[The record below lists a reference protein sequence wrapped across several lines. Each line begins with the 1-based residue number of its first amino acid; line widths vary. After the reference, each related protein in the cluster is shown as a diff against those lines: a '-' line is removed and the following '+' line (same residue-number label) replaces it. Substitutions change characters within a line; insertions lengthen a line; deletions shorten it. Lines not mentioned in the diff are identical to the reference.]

1 MDFSIIIPARYA
13 SSRLPAKLL
22 KDINGKTLIEHTY
35 SNAVKSDASRV
46 IIATDDVRIK
56 TIAEDFGAEVCM
68 TNDSHISGTSRL
80 SEVVSVL
87 NFQDDDVVVNLQGD
101 EPMMSPSAI
110 NQVASNLSSS
120 GMSVATLCEKI
131 DTEDA
136 YFDENCVKVVY
147 NSRGKA
153 MYFSRSPIPA
163 FRDSAKINLD
173 LCFRHIGLYAYRVNF
188 LKDYTNMTISSL
200 EMAEKLE
207 QLTFLTH
214 GFDIHVE
221 TSCASTGYGVD
232 TESDLIKVKKF
243 EAEVLSYGM
252 AVPKLDD
259 EELINHLI
267 AKQKL
272 IKFDDG
278 HYVHVDALEK
288 LISDLRTHFAKNNMM
303 EFSEF
308 RELSGLSRKLG
319 IPTLE
324 YLDSVGYT
332 HRQDNVRVPGPK
344 LETE

>member
-1 MDFSIIIPARYA
+1 MDFSVIIPARYA

-68 TNDSHISGTSRL
+68 TNDSHTSGTSRL

-87 NFQDDDVVVNLQGD
+87 NFKDDDVVVNLQGD

-131 DTEDA
+131 DTEEA

-188 LKDYTNMTISSL
+188 LKDYTNMAISSL

-232 TESDLIKVKKF
+232 TESDLIKVKK
-243 EAEVLSYGM
+243 
-252 AVPKLDD
+252 
-259 EELINHLI
+259 EL
-267 AKQKL
+267 KK
-272 IKFDDG
+272 
-278 HYVHVDALEK
+278 
-288 LISDLRTHFAKNNMM
+288 
-303 EFSEF
+303 
-308 RELSGLSRKLG
+308 
-319 IPTLE
+319 
-324 YLDSVGYT
+324 
-332 HRQDNVRVPGPK
+332 
-344 LETE
+344 

>member
-68 TNDSHISGTSRL
+68 TNDSHTSGTSRL

-87 NFQDDDVVVNLQGD
+87 NFQDNDVVVNLQGD

-232 TESDLIKVKKF
+232 TESDLIKVKK
-243 EAEVLSYGM
+243 
-252 AVPKLDD
+252 
-259 EELINHLI
+259 EL
-267 AKQKL
+267 KK
-272 IKFDDG
+272 
-278 HYVHVDALEK
+278 
-288 LISDLRTHFAKNNMM
+288 
-303 EFSEF
+303 
-308 RELSGLSRKLG
+308 
-319 IPTLE
+319 
-324 YLDSVGYT
+324 
-332 HRQDNVRVPGPK
+332 
-344 LETE
+344 

>member
-1 MDFSIIIPARYA
+1 MDFSVIIPARYA

-35 SNAVKSDASRV
+35 SNAVKSDASQV

-68 TNDSHISGTSRL
+68 TNDSHTSGTSRL

-87 NFQDDDVVVNLQGD
+87 NFQDNDVVVNLQGD

-131 DTEDA
+131 DTEEA

-163 FRDSAKINLD
+163 FRDSTKINLD

-188 LKDYTNMTISSL
+188 LKDYTNMAISSL

-232 TESDLIKVKKF
+232 TESDLIKVKK
-243 EAEVLSYGM
+243 
-252 AVPKLDD
+252 
-259 EELINHLI
+259 EL
-267 AKQKL
+267 KK
-272 IKFDDG
+272 
-278 HYVHVDALEK
+278 
-288 LISDLRTHFAKNNMM
+288 
-303 EFSEF
+303 
-308 RELSGLSRKLG
+308 
-319 IPTLE
+319 
-324 YLDSVGYT
+324 
-332 HRQDNVRVPGPK
+332 
-344 LETE
+344 

>member
-1 MDFSIIIPARYA
+1 MDFSVIIPARYA

-68 TNDSHISGTSRL
+68 TNDSHTSGTSRL
-80 SEVVSVL
+80 SEAVSVL
-87 NFQDDDVVVNLQGD
+87 NFKDDDVVVNLQGD

-131 DTEDA
+131 DTEEA

-163 FRDSAKINLD
+163 FRDSTKINLD

-188 LKDYTNMTISSL
+188 LKDYTNMAISSL

-232 TESDLIKVKKF
+232 TESDLIKVKK
-243 EAEVLSYGM
+243 
-252 AVPKLDD
+252 
-259 EELINHLI
+259 EL
-267 AKQKL
+267 KK
-272 IKFDDG
+272 
-278 HYVHVDALEK
+278 
-288 LISDLRTHFAKNNMM
+288 
-303 EFSEF
+303 
-308 RELSGLSRKLG
+308 
-319 IPTLE
+319 
-324 YLDSVGYT
+324 
-332 HRQDNVRVPGPK
+332 
-344 LETE
+344 

>member
-1 MDFSIIIPARYA
+1 MDFSVIIPARYA

-22 KDINGKTLIEHTY
+22 IDINGKTLIEHTC

-68 TNDSHISGTSRL
+68 TNDSHTSGTSRL

-87 NFQDDDVVVNLQGD
+87 NFQDNDVVVNLQGD

-131 DTEDA
+131 DTEEA

-163 FRDSAKINLD
+163 FRDSTKINLD

-188 LKDYTNMTISSL
+188 LKDYTNMAISSL

-221 TSCASTGYGVD
+221 TSCTSTGYGVD
-232 TESDLIKVKKF
+232 TESDLIKVKK
-243 EAEVLSYGM
+243 
-252 AVPKLDD
+252 
-259 EELINHLI
+259 EL
-267 AKQKL
+267 
-272 IKFDDG
+272 
-278 HYVHVDALEK
+278 
-288 LISDLRTHFAKNNMM
+288 KN
-303 EFSEF
+303 
-308 RELSGLSRKLG
+308 
-319 IPTLE
+319 E
-324 YLDSVGYT
+324 YY
-332 HRQDNVRVPGPK
+332 
-344 LETE
+344 

>member
-1 MDFSIIIPARYA
+1 MDFSVIIPARYA

-22 KDINGKTLIEHTY
+22 IDINGKTLIEHTY

-68 TNDSHISGTSRL
+68 TNDSHTSGTSRL

-87 NFQDDDVVVNLQGD
+87 NFQDNDVVVNLQGD

-131 DTEDA
+131 DTEEA

-188 LKDYTNMTISSL
+188 LKDYTNMAISSL

-232 TESDLIKVKKF
+232 TESDLIKVKK
-243 EAEVLSYGM
+243 
-252 AVPKLDD
+252 
-259 EELINHLI
+259 EL
-267 AKQKL
+267 KK
-272 IKFDDG
+272 
-278 HYVHVDALEK
+278 
-288 LISDLRTHFAKNNMM
+288 
-303 EFSEF
+303 
-308 RELSGLSRKLG
+308 
-319 IPTLE
+319 
-324 YLDSVGYT
+324 
-332 HRQDNVRVPGPK
+332 
-344 LETE
+344 

>member
-87 NFQDDDVVVNLQGD
+87 NYQDDDVVVNLQGD

-188 LKDYTNMTISSL
+188 LKDYTNMAISSL

-232 TESDLIKVKKF
+232 TESDLIKVKK
-243 EAEVLSYGM
+243 
-252 AVPKLDD
+252 
-259 EELINHLI
+259 EL
-267 AKQKL
+267 KK
-272 IKFDDG
+272 
-278 HYVHVDALEK
+278 
-288 LISDLRTHFAKNNMM
+288 
-303 EFSEF
+303 
-308 RELSGLSRKLG
+308 
-319 IPTLE
+319 
-324 YLDSVGYT
+324 
-332 HRQDNVRVPGPK
+332 
-344 LETE
+344 